1 MQEIG
6 SGPSYRVEVDKAQ
19 NRIYFSFFGDA
30 VSESSVVGL
39 LDAVKAGCALMKPGF
54 TGLADFTE
62 MKLLGLPDIVQ
73 KVQMILLNAGLR
85 KLASVWDHESF
96 AKIVVDSSAQKVK
109 SGEYSEKRKVFKSRA
124 EAEAWL
130 NE

>member
-6 SGPSYRVEVDKAQ
+6 SGPSYRVEVDTLK
-19 NRIYFSFFGDA
+19 NRVYFSFFGDA
-30 VSESSVVGL
+30 VNEASVAGL

-62 MKLLGLPDIVQ
+62 MNLLGLPDVAQ
-73 KVQMILLNAGLR
+73 KVQETLLEAGLR

-96 AKIVVDSSAQKVK
+96 AKVIADSSAQKVM
-109 SGEYSEKRKVFKSRA
+109 SGEYSERRKVFKNRA

-130 NE
+130 AE